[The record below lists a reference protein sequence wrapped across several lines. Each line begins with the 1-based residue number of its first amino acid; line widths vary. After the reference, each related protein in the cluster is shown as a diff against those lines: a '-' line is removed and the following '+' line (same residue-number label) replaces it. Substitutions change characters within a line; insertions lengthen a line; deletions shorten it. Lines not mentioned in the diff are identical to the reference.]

1 MYKTQRIYWTGYL
14 LMSLWWLGSCQV
26 FDLSRQVIIN
36 TGEVSQISFEEALAT
51 GNLVDLPEDK
61 RNQVVRFGHCWDSVP
76 APTIAQNLN
85 KRTNLDSLVAFVSQI
100 TSLQPNTTYYVRT
113 YIEFSNGEV
122 VYGNELSFTTL
133 TLEEFLGLIVRMNNV
148 DNVTSTSAQ
157 VNATLGVIVSRNPE
171 QVIEYGFCWSDSNV
185 QPTVA
190 DQAINLGNPT
200 EAGAFSTTLTGLL
213 PDTEYFVRAYAKG
226 DNGNIAYSFDVTTF
240 TTKR

>member
-14 LMSLWWLGSCQV
+14 FISLLLLGSCQV
-26 FDLSRQVIIN
+26 FDLPRQVIIN
-36 TGEVSQISFEEALAT
+36 TGEVSQVGFEEALAT
-51 GNLVDLPEDK
+51 GNLVDLPEEK

-85 KRTNLDSLVAFVSQI
+85 ERTNLDSLVAFVSQV

-113 YIEFSNGEV
+113 YIEFSSGEV

-133 TLEEFLGLIVRMNNV
+133 TLEEFLDLIVRMNSV

-157 VNATLGVIVSRNPE
+157 ANAVLGVVVSRNPE
-171 QVIEYGFCWSDSNV
+171 QVIEYGFCWSGSNP
-185 QPTVA
+185 QPTIA
-190 DQAINLGNPT
+190 DQVVNLGNPT
-200 EAGAFSTTLTGLL
+200 DAGTFSTTLMGLL
-213 PDTEYFVRAYAKG
+213 PATEYFVRAYAKG